1 MFVDYYAILEIDVT
15 ATFDEIKAAF
25 KKQAIKWHPD
35 KNIGVDTT
43 LRMQAI
49 NEAYLILKDSE
60 ARARYDIE
68 YHRFK
73 QHQTEFKHR
82 KEEQKQPKEEPKEE
96 YSSKD
101 YSDKEYQ
108 YYDFEINDDI
118 LKKWMNTAKK
128 QAVDL
133 AKQTIED
140 FKGMTSAGA
149 KGAAKGCF
157 GQFLAQIIIGIV
169 FTLLFLL
176 YKACNN

>member
-1 MFVDYYAILEIDVT
+1 M
-15 ATFDEIKAAF
+15 
-25 KKQAIKWHPD
+25 
-35 KNIGVDTT
+35 
-43 LRMQAI
+43 
-49 NEAYLILKDSE
+49 
-60 ARARYDIE
+60 IE
-68 YHRFK
+68 
-73 QHQTEFKHR
+73 EHR
-82 KEEQKQPKEEPKEE
+82 KEEQKQQKEEPKEE
-96 YSSKD
+96 HSSKD
-101 YSDKEYQ
+101 YSGEEYQ

-157 GQFLAQIIIGIV
+157 DQFLAQIIIGIV